1 MLPYADLALYNNA
14 GRLIAVV
21 EVKNKPGTSR
31 EWAAQLRSNVLAH
44 GGFRSSDF
52 FLLITPDKLYVWKDA
67 GIKPAVI
74 TPTYVVDAQPILK
87 PYFEAAHIEP
97 AAINGPTFE
106 LVVGAWLGDLIR
118 SESKSSQVSSTS
130 EDWLTESG
138 LLDAVKNGRVEYE
151 AAA

>member
-1 MLPYADLALYNNA
+1 MLPYADLALYNRD
-14 GRLIAVV
+14 GRLIAVA
-21 EVKNKPGTSR
+21 EVKNKSGTSSQ
-31 EWAAQLRSNVLAH
+31 WAAQLRSNVLAH
-44 GGFRSSDF
+44 GGFRSANF

-87 PYFEAAHIEP
+87 PYFEAADIKP
-97 AAINGPTFE
+97 DSINGSAFE

-118 SESKSSQVSSTS
+118 AEKSPPAASET
-130 EDWLTESG
+130 ENWLTESG